1 MNIKLDNFKK
11 SIKNKR
17 VAVLGMGVS
26 HIPLIGYLHNLGS
39 NITVFDKSDEEKLK
53 TDIDGFAGMD
63 IKYSLGDNYLEAL
76 KGFDIIFKTPGMRYD
91 IPQIMDARKEGAVIT
106 SETEVFLELCPA
118 EIFGITGSDGKT
130 TTATLIYKLLQEGGY
145 NCWLGGNIG
154 TPLLSKIDEI
164 KKNDMVVLELSSFQL
179 HTMTQSPHT
188 AIITN
193 MSPNHLDVHK
203 SMEEYVAAKKNIFK
217 YQMSQNRLILNYD
230 NGITREFASGAK
242 AETIFFSRKNTLAYG
257 AMLMG
262 NTIMYKDSKRE
273 IEIMDKDDIAIP
285 GLHNIENYLAAIT
298 SVIDFVKP
306 DAIKRVAT
314 TFKGVEHRN
323 EPVRAVGGVRFYND
337 SIASSPTR
345 TIAGLNSFKQRVIL
359 IAGGYDKKISYD
371 VLGKTLLQKVK
382 CLILMGCTGP
392 KIEKALKDE
401 VKKSKGE
408 INIPVYKCDSIEDAV
423 QRAYKVAKKGDIVVL
438 SPASASFDMFKNF
451 EERGKRFK
459 EIVNSIG
466 DIM

>member
-1 MNIKLDNFKK
+1 
-11 SIKNKR
+11 
-17 VAVLGMGVS
+17 
-26 HIPLIGYLHNLGS
+26 
-39 NITVFDKSDEEKLK
+39 
-53 TDIDGFAGMD
+53 
-63 IKYSLGDNYLEAL
+63 
-76 KGFDIIFKTPGMRYD
+76 
-91 IPQIMDARKEGAVIT
+91 
-106 SETEVFLELCPA
+106 
-118 EIFGITGSDGKT
+118 
-130 TTATLIYKLLQEGGY
+130 
-145 NCWLGGNIG
+145 
-154 TPLLSKIDEI
+154 
-164 KKNDMVVLELSSFQL
+164 
-179 HTMTQSPHT
+179 
-188 AIITN
+188 
-193 MSPNHLDVHK
+193 
-203 SMEEYVAAKKNIFK
+203 
-217 YQMSQNRLILNYD
+217 
-230 NGITREFASGAK
+230 
-242 AETIFFSRKNTLAYG
+242 
-257 AMLMG
+257 MG

-371 VLGKTLLQKVK
+371 ILGKTLLQKVK